1 MKQPLI
7 QASRAEILSKS
18 NVVEI
23 FPGLFVDLFGFFPL
37 KWCMEA
43 PCHSLSS
50 GLWSHMPTIF
60 TPCLMLHAQIL
71 AYLENGL
78 PLSCQDSDSATDC
91 EDPLLVVLALNP
103 VKHFLRSLIAS
114 LRLIVCLSTLL
125 NYVLLDPCQMKTDE
139 LIYPDALLWAFRRA
153 VRSTI
158 LSKGVLQ
165 SKGGS
170 ELSDPRPQHSS
181 EFPGKL

>member
-1 MKQPLI
+1 
-7 QASRAEILSKS
+7 
-18 NVVEI
+18 
-23 FPGLFVDLFGFFPL
+23 
-37 KWCMEA
+37 
-43 PCHSLSS
+43 
-50 GLWSHMPTIF
+50 
-60 TPCLMLHAQIL
+60 MLHAQIL

-139 LIYPDALLWAFRRA
+139 LIYPDALL
-153 VRSTI
+153 
-158 LSKGVLQ
+158 
-165 SKGGS
+165 
-170 ELSDPRPQHSS
+170 
-181 EFPGKL
+181 